1 MKKLLLSI
9 AACCLIGFAQAQK
22 VAHLNYDSLV
32 KLMPETKTATQAA
45 EKFLEGLR
53 QELTAMQTE
62 MDTKYQAY
70 LKDEATMS
78 DLIKKSK
85 QDDLQQLQNRIQEFQ
100 SQAETEYKRKYSELT
115 IPIME
120 KAKKGIEAAAKEGGY
135 KYVLD
140 TSPSNTAVLYSEPGD
155 DILMAVKKKLDA
167 MPPANI
173 PGTTNATETPKTGN
187 PQGTKTPP
195 AKTGGK

>member
-9 AACCLIGFAQAQK
+9 AAVGVLGFAQAQK
-22 VAHLNYDSLV
+22 VAHLNYDSLI

-45 EKFLEGLR
+45 EKFLEGLK
-53 QELTAMQTE
+53 QELATMQTE
-62 MDTKYQAY
+62 MQTKYDAY
-70 LKDEATMS
+70 LKDEANMS

-85 QDDLQQLQNRIQEFQ
+85 QNDLQQLQTRIQDFQ
-100 SQAETEYKRKYSELT
+100 TQAEAEYKRKYSELT

-140 TSPSNTAVLYSEPGD
+140 TSPANTAVLYSEMGD
-155 DILMAVKKKLDA
+155 DLLMAVKKKLDG
-167 MPPANI
+167 MPAANI
-173 PGTTNATETPKTGN
+173 PAISGAGEASKTAN
-187 PQGTKTPP
+187 PSGTKTPP
-195 AKTGGK
+195 VKTGGK